1 MIVIFVR
8 EIAIQFQVAA
18 IYPQVLFIYLQSS
31 TLYAFEEINEWQ
43 HAVPPLVKNRRARLN
58 NETHRPFTVWD
69 DILIPGPVTDCDFC
83 EWAEEMAIA
92 TGYIICPPLIWFGI
106 SLLGPRSIIE
116 SSVCSTLLIFFCSA
130 CVRDGIMNYVIG
142 EVANYRLPIVF
153 DWWRGFMVPCFWTRT
168 GRCRPSWQ
176 IIIIAFLSSVRIAGK
191 VAFARFYGYC
201 RTRIAPRRWRR
212 GGIWTRYETVV
223 HWTGP
228 YWCIC

>member
-92 TGYIICPPLIWFGI
+92 TGYIIM
-106 SLLGPRSIIE
+106 
-116 SSVCSTLLIFFCSA
+116 STINL
-130 CVRDGIMNYVIG
+130 
-142 EVANYRLPIVF
+142 
-153 DWWRGFMVPCFWTRT
+153 FWH
-168 GRCRPSWQ
+168 
-176 IIIIAFLSSVRIAGK
+176 LSSRTSVHYRILSLYHFTHLLLQRVCTGWYHELCDWGSCQLSLTNRLRLVAGL
-191 VAFARFYGYC
+191 YGVMLLNAD
-201 RTRIAPRRWRR
+201 R
-212 GGIWTRYETVV
+212 
-223 HWTGP
+223 
-228 YWCIC
+228 